1 MDVIDKGGGA
11 GAANPKFAHTM
22 PQVRLRTSGSGHRV
36 HASIDA
42 RSPGW
47 KLHD

>member
-1 MDVIDKGGGA
+1 MDVIDKGGRA
-11 GAANPKFAHTM
+11 GAANPKFARTI
-22 PQVRLRTSGSGHRV
+22 PQVRLRTSGSGRWV

-47 KLHD
+47 ELRD